1 MWWFFLK
8 MVLGNY
14 ERVVD
19 KIAKHSGLSNEEVT
33 RKIEAKRAKLSGLIS
48 QEGAAQIVAAELGIN
63 FENEKL
69 KIEELLPGMRKINI
83 SGKIV
88 ALFPI
93 RTFKT
98 QKGEEGKVLNFVL
111 ADETSNIKVVL
122 WDTNHIAL
130 FEKGEIGEGDV
141 VDIANGSM
149 RENEMHLG
157 SFSEFK
163 KSTKEIG
170 EVKKDR
176 VVREKNIKD
185 FKLGDQLSVRAFIVQ
200 AFQPRF
206 FEVNKQTGKKLTEEE
221 KAQGVPTDRRALI
234 NLVLDDGTET
244 MRAVLFNDN
253 LPAIGLKDLE
263 NQERLSYQMEALLG
277 KEMIFSGNVRKNN
290 FFNNEEFIVDGVKE
304 VNLDELI
311 ANLEKK

>member
-1 MWWFFLK
+1 

-19 KIAKHSGLSNEEVT
+19 KIARHSGLSNEEVT

-88 ALFPI
+88 SLFPV

-122 WDTNHIAL
+122 WDTNHISL
-130 FEKGEIGEGDV
+130 VERGEISEGDV

-170 EVKKDR
+170 EVKTDR

-244 MRAVLFNDN
+244 MRAVLFNET
-253 LPAIGLKDLE
+253 LSSIGLKDLE
-263 NQERLSYQMEALLG
+263 NSERLSYQIEAILG

-311 ANLEKK
+311 IKLEKN

>member
-1 MWWFFLK
+1 

-88 ALFPI
+88 TLFPI

-253 LPAIGLKDLE
+253 LPTIGLKDLE